1 MLRLFPL
8 LLLVVA
14 APAAAVEI
22 GLSGPSVE
30 NGDVDGA
37 IAAARAVED
46 TGATWA
52 RVNFRLDA
60 WDAPDDRTPRGP
72 QMLSWFAAY
81 DRLVDELTTHGVQV
95 YGQIGAES
103 VPGGGEPDSDD
114 HVQRY
119 AAAFVQIV
127 DHFRDR
133 VRVFETFNEPN
144 NWRDAKSM
152 RPAVSPLYYAK
163 ELQEI
168 YLNTKYYNNRS
179 SDPCAQVTI
188 VSGALFSSEDTD
200 AADYWSQV
208 VDAGRN
214 QLAWDWMHEN
224 VGSWPY
230 DGVGYHV
237 YVGQSSDATT
247 SSIASATQTNL
258 DGIWAAVTARDDQ
271 AANKKLWL
279 TEFGWTIDQVSA
291 QQQSDFLTTAFDT
304 FAANSEVA
312 AAFWFTFQDFPNGR
326 YGLFDDG
333 GLGVANRRPDYDAF
347 TAAVAKH
354 PPALGARF
362 VASDAPATLAPGETR
377 TVTLT
382 VHNAGSATWSES
394 DPERLGAAPGCP
406 SAAVTNALLFVP
418 SGNGYANAAAD
429 ARITLPADVAAGSDA
444 TFTFAITAPSSAGDY
459 VFGARMVR
467 EGIAWFGDTYRT
479 TIHVD
484 GGGTGNGG
492 TGGVGGN
499 GAGNGNSDGNGEG
512 GSSNGPGAHHGCS
525 FGGGVAAR
533 ATDGSSFF
541 VIGLLVGLLALFR
554 RGEKPLVSRY
564 LT

>member
-1 MLRLFPL
+1 MLRLFPAL
-8 LLLVVA
+8 LLAVA
-14 APAAAVEI
+14 LPAGAVEI

-30 NGDVDGA
+30 KGDVDGA
-37 IAAARAVED
+37 IAAARAVEA
-46 TGATWA
+46 TGATWV
-52 RVNFRLDA
+52 RVNFRLDV
-60 WDAPDDRTPRGP
+60 WDAPDDATPRGP
-72 QMLSWFAAY
+72 QQLSWFAAY
-81 DRLVDELTTHGVQV
+81 DRLIDELTTHGVQV

-114 HVQRY
+114 HVARY

-179 SDPCAQVTI
+179 ADPCAQVTI
-188 VSGALFSSEDTD
+188 VSGALFSSEDTN
-200 AADYWSQV
+200 AADYWTEV

-214 QLAWDWMHEN
+214 QLAWDWMHQN

-237 YVGQSSDATT
+237 YVGQSAAATT
-247 SSIASATQTNL
+247 SSIASATQANL
-258 DGIWAAVTARDDQ
+258 DGIWAAVTASDDQ
-271 AANKKLWL
+271 AAQKKLWL
-279 TEFGWTIDQVSA
+279 TELGWTIDQVSA
-291 QQQSDFLTTAFDT
+291 QEQSDFLTAAFDT
-304 FAANSEVA
+304 CAANSNVA
-312 AAFWFTFQDFPNGR
+312 AAFWFTYQDFPNGR

-333 GLGVANRRPDYDAF
+333 GLDVANRRPDYDAF
-347 TAAVAKH
+347 TAAVAKY

-362 VASDAPATLAPGETR
+362 VTAAAPAALAPGETR
-377 TVTLT
+377 PVTLT
-382 VHNAGSATWSES
+382 VHNAGGTTWSER

-406 SAAVTNALLFVP
+406 SAAATNAFLFVP
-418 SGNGYANAAAD
+418 GANGYANSAAD
-429 ARITLPADVAAGSDA
+429 ARITLPADVAPGSDA

-459 VFGARMVR
+459 VFGARMLR
-467 EGIAWFGDTYRT
+467 EGVAWFGDTYRT
-479 TIHVD
+479 TIHVADGAGGSAGD
-484 GGGTGNGG
+484 GGGG
-492 TGGVGGN
+492 TAGGVRD
-499 GAGNGNSDGNGEG
+499 GNGNGES
-512 GSSNGPGAHHGCS
+512 GSSGGPGAHMGCS
-525 FGGGVAAR
+525 VGGGVGAR
-533 ATDGSSFF
+533 ATDGSSAF

-554 RGEKPLVSRY
+554 RGKKPLVSRY